1 MVGAWERRP
10 EWWWL
15 MKCSVKKFGGRAK
28 VNVMFWISRF
38 VEREN
43 TSENICSFERAET
56 QCKRGCNFDEL
67 FLKEKWCS
75 STLFLKEKEKEIK
88 ARENANHNGD
98 KHRFVL
104 HQILRPHFDERTFS
118 SIRCRLFVV
127 FILCVQVKVKG
138 MIWFLTLQNF
148 RFQKFNGYFWPRK
161 SSLAAPHTEN

>member
-1 MVGAWERRP
+1 
-10 EWWWL
+10 
-15 MKCSVKKFGGRAK
+15 
-28 VNVMFWISRF
+28 MFWISRF

-104 HQILRPHFDERTFS
+104 HQILRPHFDERTLFLNSLPSLRRFYCIVGVALTTVLS
-118 SIRCRLFVV
+118 SRDV
-127 FILCVQVKVKG
+127 
-138 MIWFLTLQNF
+138 MISQI
-148 RFQKFNGYFWPRK
+148 
-161 SSLAAPHTEN
+161 